1 MLEALSLLHKLLLR
15 TSLNSNMGGI
25 SGSFARV
32 GVVMTIKRPVYL
44 DNASTTRT
52 DPRVLEAMLPYFT
65 ENYGNSASRNHAF
78 GWAAEEAV
86 DTARRQVASLIGAG
100 PKEIIWTS
108 GATESN
114 NLAIKGA
121 ARMHAK
127 APPGQSNR
135 GHIITAI
142 HEHKAVI
149 DPCRRLERE
158 GFDVTWLEPGSDGLI
173 TRAMVEDVMREDT
186 ILVSIMWANN
196 EIGTLNEIPDIG
208 ALCHERGTLFHTD
221 ATQWVGKMPTN
232 VDTDNVDLMS
242 FSGHKIYGPKGVGAL
257 YVRRRRPRVRIEAI
271 LDGGGH
277 ERGMRSGT
285 LNIPGIVGMG
295 AACALCEQEMD
306 SEGERLFKLRSHLE
320 RALVDAIDVVQVN
333 GHHEKR
339 LPHFTNIS
347 FGFVE
352 GESLMMGIKDIA
364 CSSGSACTS
373 ASLEPSYVLKALG
386 VGDDLAHSS
395 LRLTLGRWTTDEEID
410 YTVENVIKAVEHLRA
425 MSPLYDLHKEG
436 VDINTIEWQ
445 SH

>member
-1 MLEALSLLHKLLLR
+1 MAIELP
-15 TSLNSNMGGI
+15 I
-25 SGSFARV
+25 
-32 GVVMTIKRPVYL
+32 YL

-52 DPRVLEAMLPYFT
+52 DPRVVEAMLPYFT
-65 ENYGNSASRNHAF
+65 EVYGNSASRNHAF
-78 GWAAEEAV
+78 GWGAEEAV
-86 DTARRQVASLIGAG
+86 DNARQQVASLIGSG

-127 APPGQSNR
+127 APAGSANR

-158 GFDVTWLEPGSDGLI
+158 GFDVTWLEPKADGII
-173 TRAMVEDVMREDT
+173 TRAMIEEVMRDDT

-196 EIGTLNEIPDIG
+196 EIGTINEVPAIG
-208 ALCHERGTLFHTD
+208 ALCHERGVLMHTD
-221 ATQWVGKMPTN
+221 ATQWVGKMPTD
-232 VDTDNVDLMS
+232 VDADNIDLMS
-242 FSGHKIYGPKGVGAL
+242 FSGHKLYGPTGVGAL
-257 YVRRRRPRVRIEAI
+257 YVRRRRPRVRIESM

-285 LNIPGIVGMG
+285 LNVAGIVGMG
-295 AACALCEQEMD
+295 AACALCEAEMESD
-306 SEGERLFKLRSHLE
+306 RDRLFQLRSHLE
-320 RALVDAIDVVQVN
+320 RSLVDAIDVVQIN
-333 GHHEKR
+333 GDFEKR

-395 LRLTLGRWTTDEEID
+395 LRLTLGRWTTAEEID
-410 YTVENVIKAVEHLRA
+410 YTIQEITKAVEHLRL

-436 VDINTIEWQ
+436 IDISTIEWQ